1 MTKYSYYLLLSC
13 LDMFWWLLNRRTTY
27 YRLYVTGGCKFPTE
41 FETGSHCQ

>member
-13 LDMFWWLLNRRTTY
+13 LMLFGGLPNRRTACH
-27 YRLYVTGGCKFPTE
+27 RLYVTGGCKFPAE

>member
-13 LDMFWWLLNRRTTY
+13 LMLLAG
-27 YRLYVTGGCKFPTE
+27 LYVTGGCKFPAE